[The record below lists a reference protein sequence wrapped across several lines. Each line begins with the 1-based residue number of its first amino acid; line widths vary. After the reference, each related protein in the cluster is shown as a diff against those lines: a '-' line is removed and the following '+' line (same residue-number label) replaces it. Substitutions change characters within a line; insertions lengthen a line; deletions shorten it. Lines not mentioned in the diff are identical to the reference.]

1 MNLIYCSAIMT
12 KMRYL
17 VLFCFASVQLFSQ
30 SGDNSGIPD
39 FGYYKKLN
47 DKEVRLSE
55 YKDSDEALSLKLNQ
69 LNNINN
75 SRKRYMVDPLRL
87 DILSSRVANKMCRE
101 AAENGYL
108 SHINLA
114 GEKPYHR
121 YAFAGGY
128 DHIAENASSQST
140 SGSYEI
146 SSSSAAEMMKEGH
159 ESFMSEKAPY
169 DGHKK
174 NVIGRAHNYVGL
186 GYYITDHEFRYYEE
200 YIDRYLEFENIPSVM
215 KPGVLGSITVITN
228 GNYYPYFLIIYR
240 DEFPRPQTISQ
251 LMRTGSYSDFS
262 NEDYMDIPAWD
273 LARYKNGN
281 RYTIPL
287 KFMKE
292 GLFYV
297 QLFID
302 DKEYTGST
310 ALDTQGKTVATGIV
324 IKVEN

>member
-1 MNLIYCSAIMT
+1 MSVKKYFI
-12 KMRYL
+12 
-17 VLFCFASVQLFSQ
+17 VLFFTSVQLFSQ
-30 SGDNSGIPD
+30 SGNNSEIND

-47 DKEVRLSE
+47 DKDVRLPE
-55 YKDSDEALSLKLNQ
+55 YKDNDEALRLKLNQ
-69 LNNINN
+69 LNIINS
-75 SRKRYMVDPLRL
+75 SRSRYGVAPLKF

-146 SSSSAAEMMKEGH
+146 SSTSVAEMMKEGH

-174 NVIGRAHNYVGL
+174 NVIKGTHNYVGL
-186 GYYITDHEFRYYEE
+186 GYYITDREFRYYEE
-200 YIDRYLEFENIPSVM
+200 YIDRYLEFENIPQVL
-215 KPGVLGSITVITN
+215 KVGVQGTITVVTN
-228 GNYYPYFLIIYR
+228 GKYYPYFLIVYR
-240 DEFPRPQTISQ
+240 DEFPKRQTVSQ
-251 LMRTGSYSDFS
+251 LQRTGSYSDFS
-262 NEDYMDIPAWD
+262 NDDYMDIPAWD
-273 LARYKNGN
+273 LVRYKNGN

-292 GLFYV
+292 GLYYL
-297 QLFID
+297 QLYID

-310 ALDTQGKTVATGIV
+310 AINTQGKTVATGIV